1 MRDDGSQPGK
11 ELVMDQK
18 KIGSY
23 LKELR
28 KEKGITQEQFAEIFG
43 VSGRTVSRWE
53 TGSNMPDLGVL
64 IEIADYYGIE
74 LRDLL
79 VGERRSEKMNKEMK
93 ETVLKVADYSN
104 EEKKKL
110 SKRMCVL
117 FIAGAI
123 LFTIYVVLETFFVTG
138 TSIGPF
144 PVDGPLISFCKG
156 FALGF
161 AYSMMIAG
169 VLYTSGC
176 LAKIKA
182 YKKRLMNRIFT
193 KLP

>member
-1 MRDDGSQPGK
+1 
-11 ELVMDQK
+11 MDQK
-18 KIGSY
+18 KIGGF

-28 KEKGITQEQFAEIFG
+28 REKGVTQEQLAEIMG

-53 TGSNMPDLGVL
+53 TGSNMPDLDIL
-64 IEIADYYGIE
+64 IEVAEYYGVE
-74 LRDLL
+74 LRELL
-79 VGERRSEKMNKEMK
+79 DGERRSERMDEEMK

-104 EEKKKL
+104 EEKRKL
-110 SKRMCVL
+110 SKKMCVL

-123 LFTIYVVLETFFVTG
+123 LFTIYVILEGFFDTG

-169 VLYTSGC
+169 ALYTSGC
-176 LAKIKA
+176 LV
-182 YKKRLMNRIFT
+182 
-193 KLP
+193 KLQARMMGK

>member
-1 MRDDGSQPGK
+1 
-11 ELVMDQK
+11 MD
-18 KIGSY
+18 
-23 LKELR
+23 E
-28 KEKGITQEQFAEIFG
+28 
-43 VSGRTVSRWE
+43 
-53 TGSNMPDLGVL
+53 
-64 IEIADYYGIE
+64 
-74 LRDLL
+74 
-79 VGERRSEKMNKEMK
+79 EMK

-110 SKRMCVL
+110 SRKMCVL

-123 LFTIYVVLETFFVTG
+123 LFTVYVILEAFFDTG

-169 VLYTSGC
+169 VLYTSGYM
-176 LAKIKA
+176 AKIQA
-182 YKKRLMNRIFT
+182 FKKRILG
-193 KLP
+193 K

>member
-1 MRDDGSQPGK
+1 
-11 ELVMDQK
+11 MDQK

-28 KEKGITQEQFAEIFG
+28 KEKGITQEQLAEMFG

-53 TGSNMPDLGVL
+53 TGFNMPDIGVL

-74 LRDLL
+74 LRELL
-79 VGERRSEKMNKEMK
+79 DGERRSEKMNEEMK

-110 SKRMCVL
+110 SKRMCAL

-123 LFTIYVVLETFFVTG
+123 LFTVYVILEGLFDAG
-138 TSIGPF
+138 TMVGPF

-156 FALGF
+156 FSLGF
-161 AYSMMIAG
+161 AYSMMIMG

-182 YKKRLMNRIFT
+182 YKKQLINRLFS
-193 KLP
+193 KKV